1 MASSAVIRPPAPDL
15 TGDGCKRVGSRRDQ
29 HASDCVRLQPVEDS
43 TSCSVTFL
51 INLPWG
57 GTVAYS
63 MPLKELPLLAADE
76 VPSLAM
82 PPSGQ
87 GASPLSRLH
96 ASTKLEV
103 SSAGLYLPGSFLISL
118 AAARAGLPT
127 ASASQQRLV
136 LQKREVCH
144 TTFVPLETVIGT
156 AAAAA
161 VAASKGLA
169 LRAAAINSLERGCG
183 APLCSLWLL
192 LRLPGGKGGF
202 GALLKKQR
210 RKKRANFSIDA
221 CRDLTGRRI
230 RQAQVVD
237 RIKAWMEK
245 KRKEDALVAVL
256 TQETQ
261 EVKVPEAKPTVSLD
275 AAFLSQQIAQVA
287 EMPDVVAHGLQ
298 RQSALRCVCV
308 RVREMDAEK
317 RIRAAVPQNR
327 VLFAQLRDAVELDS
341 EDDQWSDTDAE
352 EKLFGGEQDIRGSG
366 SFPISGGNT
375 GTEDAGNSSSK
386 KCSSQ
391 SPNSGASAV
400 ELMRQLEQMRLKAS
414 AAREAEGQQQAA
426 AKAEAAKAAAEK
438 VAREAEQ
445 LDVRRFNTVE
455 ELTKAVD
462 AEVVKE
468 KLRQLGWKCGG
479 RPEERAARLL
489 QLKTVDMANV
499 PKALLSRQPV
509 RMA

>member
-15 TGDGCKRVGSRRDQ
+15 TGDGCKRVGSSRDQ

-144 TTFVPLETVIGT
+144 TTFVPLERVIGT

-169 LRAAAINSLERGCG
+169 LRAPAINSLERGCG

-261 EVKVPEAKPTVSLD
+261 EVKVP
-275 AAFLSQQIAQVA
+275 
-287 EMPDVVAHGLQ
+287 
-298 RQSALRCVCV
+298 V
-308 RVREMDAEK
+308 RACSTAPAREMDAEK

-366 SFPISGGNT
+366 SFPISG
-375 GTEDAGNSSSK
+375 
-386 KCSSQ
+386 
-391 SPNSGASAV
+391 
-400 ELMRQLEQMRLKAS
+400 
-414 AAREAEGQQQAA
+414 
-426 AKAEAAKAAAEK
+426 